1 MSPASTCLSLRC
13 GVLWSEG
20 QFTLDCR
27 ECGGFAADRPCVD
40 CDGHCGQVWRR
51 DVPTVSKHIW
61 SVQIYT
67 ELVKKMSP
75 KLRDPAPRARFP
87 DRKPNSE
94 LICYIPGDDDK
105 RDLERENWPFRVM
118 LPILPIQSIS
128 GSHLSS
134 SPGTASLSHLRTM
147 LPKSSSCPKP
157 AQRPN
162 HAT

>member
-1 MSPASTCLSLRC
+1 MEMSPASTCLSLRC

-51 DVPTVSKHIW
+51 DVPTVSKPIW

-67 ELVKKMSP
+67 ELAKKMSH

-94 LICYIPGDDDK
+94 LICYI
-105 RDLERENWPFRVM
+105 
-118 LPILPIQSIS
+118 
-128 GSHLSS
+128 
-134 SPGTASLSHLRTM
+134 
-147 LPKSSSCPKP
+147 
-157 AQRPN
+157 QRL
-162 HAT
+162 